1 MSTTDKAKI
10 TAADPNA
17 SIRGAR
23 LLVLLLALA
32 WGLNWPMSR
41 LTLAELPP
49 WGTRF
54 LSLGLGALV
63 LFMVVAISRRRL
75 LIRPATLIHVTV
87 AGFFN
92 VAAFNIL
99 NIEAIASGNASRAVV
114 IAYSMPIW
122 AALMAW
128 LTVGEIFDRVRVLA
142 LLLCATGLVTLIWPL
157 AQHGLPFSALL
168 SLGCAFAWAI
178 GTVYMKWADI
188 DADAI
193 TITAW
198 QLLVGWIFIGAGML
212 IFEGP
217 PPDVTALHITTI
229 GPLIYNGLIGFG
241 LAYSLWFTIVGR
253 LPAMTASLGSLLV
266 PVVGIAASA
275 AVLGE
280 RPTITD
286 YVGFALIFA
295 AAACVL
301 LRPNVQHTELPE

>member
-1 MSTTDKAKI
+1 LSKTDPAEPVK
-10 TAADPNA
+10 PNA
-17 SIRGAR
+17 SIQGAR

-32 WGLNWPMSR
+32 WGFNWPMSR

-54 LSLGLGALV
+54 LSLGLGTLV
-63 LFMVVAISRRRL
+63 LFIVVLASRRRL
-75 LIRPATLIHVTV
+75 LIRPVDLIHVAV

-122 AALMAW
+122 AAMMAW
-128 LTVGEIFDRVRVLA
+128 PTIGEIFDRVRVLA
-142 LLLCATGLVTLIWPL
+142 LILCATGLVTLIWPL
-157 AQHGLPFSALL
+157 ASHGLPVSALL
-168 SLGCAFAWAI
+168 SLGCALAWAV

-198 QLLVGWIFIGAGML
+198 QLLVGWVLIAAGML

-217 PPDVTALHITTI
+217 PPDVTALRATTI

-266 PVVGIAASA
+266 PVVGIIASA
-275 AVLGE
+275 LVLGE
-280 RPTITD
+280 RPTLND

-301 LRPNVQHTELPE
+301 LRPNVRHTELPE